1 MHAAILVAL
10 AAGAGAF
17 APAPAV
23 SHRAAPLSAE
33 ALKIGIVGGGTV
45 GGGIVEILTHKQ
57 DQLTAC
63 AGGVGMEVKTV
74 VVRDKSK
81 ERDWA
86 LPPGCTVTEDVDDV
100 LDDAD
105 IDLVVEVA
113 GGTTFAKDVV
123 FGALKKR
130 KDVVTANKA
139 LIAACLPE
147 IEALLEDVNA
157 EGDKVSFGFEAA
169 VCGGIPIIHT
179 LQTDFVGD
187 SVTRLRGIMNG
198 CTNWM
203 LTKMEAEGVS
213 YTDCL
218 TEASALGYAE
228 ADPTL
233 DVGGFDARSKLAI
246 MIRLAFGVDV
256 NEDDISCKGITNI
269 KQVDFEYAKQQL
281 GGTIKLLGVAE
292 MSGEGHE
299 LTAYVT
305 PAFVP
310 DGNTLAVID
319 DAINA
324 VEIKSENL
332 QSSLLVGRGA
342 GRFPTA
348 NSCVSDIVG
357 CARKGLPE
365 AFAKKTTD
373 VTFKND
379 FSSQFYLR
387 IQYRNEVG
395 IVGDLGKICAKN
407 DVSIYSL
414 LQKPESDY
422 FVLITEYGPR
432 SNIKKVAAEVEGASW
447 CVGDTFL
454 MPVATKE

>member
-45 GGGIVEILTHKQ
+45 GGGIVEILTRKQ
-57 DQLTAC
+57 EQLTAC

-157 EGDKVSFGFEAA
+157 ERA
-169 VCGGIPIIHT
+169 
-179 LQTDFVGD
+179 
-187 SVTRLRGIMNG
+187 TRWRPR
-198 CTNWM
+198 
-203 LTKMEAEGVS
+203 GVS

-256 NEDDISCKGITNI
+256 SEDDISCKGITNI
-269 KQVDFEYAKQQL
+269 KQVDFAYAKELL

-292 MSGEGHE
+292 MAAEGHE

-324 VEIKSENL
+324 VEITSENL

-373 VTFKND
+373 VTFMND

-395 IVGDLGKICAKN
+395 IVGNLGDICAKH